1 MKTIKSLRTDIDQ
14 IHTDIF
20 RLIVKRIQITEKIV
34 KIKNKEK
41 IKFIDQKRELDLI
54 HMFDQKT
61 KSDTDLK
68 KMIQKIQKTIL
79 IENKKYLKKHTEK
92 DIDAK
97 I

>member
-1 MKTIKSLRTDIDQ
+1 MKNIKSLRKDIDQ

-20 RLIVKRIQITEKIV
+20 RLIVKRIQITEIIV

-41 IKFIDQKRELDLI
+41 IKFVDPKRELDLI

-68 KMIQKIQKTIL
+68 KMIQKIQTVIL
-79 IENKKYLKKHTEK
+79 TENKKYLKKRTERYT
-92 DIDAK
+92 DAK

>member
-1 MKTIKSLRTDIDQ
+1 MKNIKSLRKDIDR

-20 RLIVKRIQITEKIV
+20 RLIVKRIHITEKIV
-34 KIKNKEK
+34 KIKSKEK
-41 IKFIDQKRELDLI
+41 IKFVDPKRELDLI

-61 KSDTDLK
+61 KSDSDLK

-79 IENKKYLKKHTEK
+79 TENKKYLKKRAERYT
-92 DIDAK
+92 DAK